1 MWWFAMLE
9 IKILLLL
16 IIANGAPIIA
26 RNLLGHRLDL
36 PVDMG
41 SQYFDKRPVFG
52 PSKTIRGILAALLV
66 TPICSSLLGI
76 DWFIGLMIAMYA
88 MLGDLLSSFIKR
100 RRGIESSGM
109 ALGIDQIPEALLPL
123 LAIRSLA
130 GLSWF
135 DVVTLV
141 IVFVVIELILSRILF
156 HMNIRNRPY

>member
-1 MWWFAMLE
+1 MLE
-9 IKILLLL
+9 LKILLLL

-26 RNLLGHRLDL
+26 RNLLGRHLDL

-41 SQYFDKRPVFG
+41 AHYSDKRPLFG
-52 PSKTIRGILAALLV
+52 PSKTIRGVLAALIV
-66 TPICSSLLGI
+66 TPICSSILGV

-88 MLGDLLSSFIKR
+88 MLGDLISSFIKR
-100 RRGIESSGM
+100 RKGIESSGM
-109 ALGIDQIPEALLPL
+109 AFGIDQIPEALLPL

-141 IVFVVIELILSRILF
+141 LVFVALELILSRILF
-156 HMNIRNRPY
+156 NLNIRNRPY